1 MLPEEDRHALEL
13 GKQVKKEM
21 NQVKIIEDKDL
32 FMNKLEG
39 EIEKMEKAMY
49 LTKVEWMKVL
59 NELLKEEKEVV
70 KYL

>member
-1 MLPEEDRHALEL
+1 MSEALEEMYLL
-13 GKQVKKEM
+13 GE
-21 NQVKIIEDKDL
+21 
-32 FMNKLEG
+32 
-39 EIEKMEKAMY
+39 EKMEKAMY

>member
-1 MLPEEDRHALEL
+1 
-13 GKQVKKEM
+13 M

-32 FMNKLEG
+32 FMNKLEE